1 MESKD
6 NRTSIKEDTILN
18 LGGGGMNWASAKLA
32 VTEVTVK
39 DFFGVGHLTQLA
51 SPLLSSWESNHH
63 IIERRLD
70 LMNLINSLSFEY
82 NNRGVMVGMGLK
94 DS

>member
-51 SPLLSSWESNHH
+51 SPLLSS
-63 IIERRLD
+63 
-70 LMNLINSLSFEY
+70 
-82 NNRGVMVGMGLK
+82 
-94 DS
+94 